1 MPLKWTISEPQRL
14 VTIVAEGFLQIEE
27 VEECYDAMVVADA
40 LAYMR
45 LFDCRK
51 LDDRHASDEDFMRFG
66 ARMSAY
72 TAQLQLRTDRLRGRT
87 RKACGDVITRC
98 LNLAPADRPMK
109 IFKAEQCRPRRW
121 LQEPDR
127 PRWPDCSGRRR
138 RFLLGLGLGRGLA
151 VGLVALLLPSA
162 P

>member
-27 VEECYDAMVVADA
+27 VEECYDAMVVANA
-40 LAYMR
+40 LTYMR

-51 LDDRHASDEDFMRFG
+51 LDDKHARDEDFMRFG

-72 TAQLQLRTDRLRGRT
+72 TANFRFGTIAFLASSPGVR
-87 RKACGDVITRC
+87 DVIQRC

-109 IFKAEQCRPRRW
+109 IFASEAQARDW
-121 LQEPDR
+121 LQQQPAV
-127 PRWPDCSGRRR
+127 
-138 RFLLGLGLGRGLA
+138 LA
-151 VGLVALLLPSA
+151 
-162 P
+162 